1 MAMQMQMMKDHS
13 TMLQAQL
20 AALMDKK
27 PERDPLE
34 VAERLASLIKPE
46 PQRSVREEL
55 ETLQLLKELTG
66 DGNSGETSWLDV
78 VKEVGPSLLQAAAR
92 KDGLPGRAPSRH
104 FPAPAPNAIPA
115 RVEGPTGVAV
125 GAGEAATEAGE
136 VEVNPSLKFV
146 APIIPKLVKWA
157 GQGRSPELCAEWQL
171 SEIPVGFYPMLREQ
185 LGSPTLLEDV
195 KSAFPAT
202 APFLPWVDEFRKAML
217 EQMSPEESEH
227 DDEDDETEELME

>member
-1 MAMQMQMMKDHS
+1 
-13 TMLQAQL
+13 
-20 AALMDKK
+20 
-27 PERDPLE
+27 
-34 VAERLASLIKPE
+34 
-46 PQRSVREEL
+46 VREEL

-66 DGNSGETSWLDV
+66 DGNTGETSWLDV

-92 KDGLPGRAPSRH
+92 KDGLPGRAPANRL
-104 FPAPAPNAIPA
+104 PAPSPNAIPE
-115 RVEGPTGVAV
+115 RVPGPASVAA
-125 GAGEAATEAGE
+125 GSGEATPQGGE

-195 KSAFPAT
+195 KNNFPAT
-202 APFLPWVDEFRKAML
+202 TPFLPWVDEFRKAML
-217 EQMSPEESEH
+217 DQMSPDEESEH
-227 DDEDDETEELME
+227 EDDEDDEPTE